1 MRWKKT
7 RRVYE
12 IAPEEIFLDSS
23 NLPEYEAGQFE
34 GRVARPVAT
43 RSIFTVGV
51 VFIIVVALFAYRA
64 FNLQISRG
72 STYASISDNNTL
84 KHSIL
89 FATRGVL
96 YDRTGRELAW
106 NEAQLSAATTTSSYA
121 LRKYSAL
128 PGLSHLIGFIQ
139 YPKSDAKGTW
149 WREEYSGVSGLELSL
164 NDLLLGQNGST
175 MMETDA
181 HNHLQRENI
190 VSPPVNGEN
199 ITLSIDA
206 DVQSTLFSV
215 LSKHARDMHFVGGAA
230 VIMNVQTGE
239 ILALTSFPEYDHQ
252 AFTDGDTAVV
262 RAASRNT
269 DSPLLNRAVAGAYT
283 PGSIVKPIFAA
294 AALAEGI
301 ISPDKQILSTG
312 QISIPNPYDPSR
324 PSIFRDWTVHGP
336 IDMRTA
342 IAVSSDEY
350 FYTVGG
356 GYGGQAGLGI
366 NKLDQYAQKF
376 GLGTTTGIGL
386 VGEVPGVIPTPQ
398 WKAQVFGPADP
409 WRIGDTYHTSIG
421 QYGFQV
427 TPIQAVRFVAAIA
440 NGGKLLVPQL
450 IASSTPQY
458 TQLGIPDA
466 DLQVVREGMRLGVT
480 SNRSDAI
487 EKFFNIAGIKIAGKT
502 GTAQL
507 GYRNESENSW
517 AVGFWPADHP
527 KYAYAVVLEKA
538 PSGIT
543 SGAAP
548 GLLPFFQWL
557 VANHP
562 EYTQ

>member
-164 NDLLLGQNGST
+164 NNLLLGQNGST

-190 VSPPVNGEN
+190 VSPPVGGEN
-199 ITLSIDA
+199 IILSIDA

-215 LSKHARDMHFVGGAA
+215 LSKHARDMHFGGGAA
-230 VIMNVQTGE
+230 VIMNVQPGE
-239 ILALTSFPEYDHQ
+239 
-252 AFTDGDTAVV
+252 
-262 RAASRNT
+262 
-269 DSPLLNRAVAGAYT
+269 
-283 PGSIVKPIFAA
+283 
-294 AALAEGI
+294 
-301 ISPDKQILSTG
+301 
-312 QISIPNPYDPSR
+312 
-324 PSIFRDWTVHGP
+324 
-336 IDMRTA
+336 
-342 IAVSSDEY
+342 
-350 FYTVGG
+350 
-356 GYGGQAGLGI
+356 
-366 NKLDQYAQKF
+366 
-376 GLGTTTGIGL
+376 
-386 VGEVPGVIPTPQ
+386 
-398 WKAQVFGPADP
+398 
-409 WRIGDTYHTSIG
+409 
-421 QYGFQV
+421 
-427 TPIQAVRFVAAIA
+427 FVA
-440 NGGKLLVPQL
+440 LSSVP
-450 IASSTPQY
+450 
-458 TQLGIPDA
+458 
-466 DLQVVREGMRLGVT
+466 E
-480 SNRSDAI
+480 
-487 EKFFNIAGIKIAGKT
+487 
-502 GTAQL
+502 
-507 GYRNESENSW
+507 
-517 AVGFWPADHP
+517 
-527 KYAYAVVLEKA
+527 
-538 PSGIT
+538 
-543 SGAAP
+543 
-548 GLLPFFQWL
+548 
-557 VANHP
+557 
-562 EYTQ
+562 